1 MKKLFSAFITA
12 IVCTVVLALS
22 ACGAETVE
30 SISKKYSDSLNKVKT
45 VVTTVEYS
53 DSGEAIYT
61 EKRTLDISVGKLVS
75 EKTQID
81 STTYKPV
88 TKTTAEDVTVNRSDL
103 KAVELNA
110 SFIDSGYTIE
120 NGVLKGNVSGER
132 VKSFFGGE
140 FPAFGAVEFKVTL
153 DGKTVASIEY
163 SFTTLEMKRAEVKIS
178 YAY

>member
-1 MKKLFSAFITA
+1 MKKLFGAVITA

-30 SISKKYSDSLNKVKT
+30 SISKKYSDSLSKVKT
-45 VVTTVEYS
+45 VVTTVEYI

-61 EKRTLDISVGKLVS
+61 EKRTLDISGGKLTT

-88 TKTTAEDVTVNRSDL
+88 TKTATEDVTVNRSEL

-110 SFIDSGYTIE
+110 SFIDSGYSIE
-120 NGVLKGNVSGER
+120 NGVLQGNVSGER
-132 VKSFFGGE
+132 IKSFFGGE
-140 FPAFGAVEFKVTL
+140 FPAFGSVEFKLTL
-153 DGKTVASIEY
+153 NGKSVASIEY